1 MRPGQWSGWGLGLID
16 LMESLYWPQKFI
28 QKPLFVQH
36 WFSSLLYFW
45 PFVTKVNFG
54 LTFFHPLKSIQHFL
68 QKSPSYLFVLYAG
81 LAAFS
86 TYSCMY
92 AYRKSF
98 SVGIFADMAYWGID
112 YKSLLIIAQVLGYMA
127 SKFVGIKVISEMQAS
142 RRRWAIL
149 LLIGCAELALVA
161 FAHVPAPYNLGCLF
175 LNGLPLGMIWGLV
188 FSYLEGRKTTEILG
202 AILTLSFIVAN
213 NISKTIA
220 QALIQSGIS
229 EFAMPYIVGL
239 IFALPLWLSVFLLD
253 QISLPTPEDERL
265 RVKRV
270 PMNAQSRWLGFKQL
284 ASGLVLL
291 IVNYMLLTAYR
302 DLQSNFASNIWLAL
316 GFAEVPL
323 IYLTTTLPMTLTIL
337 VVMGLLYL
345 VKGHIQALLAIQGII
360 VLGLLMI
367 GLGTL
372 AFEQGLISGVNWVI
386 LIGTGTY
393 LGYIPFNCFL
403 FERTIAAFRVA
414 GNAGFF
420 MYLADSFGYL
430 GSVATLFYKNL
441 FVADLS
447 WLQFTINS
455 SYGVASVG
463 LFMAVAAILYYLH
476 KYKLVQANQLQN
488 ASNLQTT

>member
-1 MRPGQWSGWGLGLID
+1 
-16 LMESLYWPQKFI
+16 
-28 QKPLFVQH
+28 
-36 WFSSLLYFW
+36 
-45 PFVTKVNFG
+45 
-54 LTFFHPLKSIQHFL
+54 
-68 QKSPSYLFVLYAG
+68 
-81 LAAFS
+81 
-86 TYSCMY
+86 
-92 AYRKSF
+92 
-98 SVGIFADMAYWGID
+98 
-112 YKSLLIIAQVLGYMA
+112 
-127 SKFVGIKVISEMQAS
+127 
-142 RRRWAIL
+142 
-149 LLIGCAELALVA
+149 VA

-253 QISLPTPEDERL
+253 QIPPPTPEDERL

-316 GFAEVPL
+316 GFAEVPS

-441 FVADLS
+441 FVADFS

-463 LFMAVAAILYYLH
+463 LFLAVAAILYYLH